1 MNKVIRTP
9 LALQVDQVWLS
20 TLPSSWAHKTVV
32 LVVLESQSSIGN
44 VETQTFHVK
53 DGYCYNW

>member
-1 MNKVIRTP
+1 MNNVIWTP

-32 LVVLESQSSIGN
+32 LESQSSIGN
-44 VETQTFHVK
+44 VGTQTFHVE